1 MMGKQTFFTD
11 LDATRK
17 AYYVEHYHQNNKSWK
32 EIADMLGTYPNRVRR
47 DATKLGIESRS
58 KSDAQKI
65 ALSEGKVEHPTA
77 GKKQSA
83 ETKMKISES
92 QGKVWDSM
100 SEEEREYRSQIGTES
115 WNKKTEY
122 EKTHFFKRSSEAMQ
136 EASKNGSKMEK
147 YLFDF
152 LIEEGYRVDKHKEH
166 LLQNEKFHID
176 LYVRDCRAAI
186 EIDGPMHFEP
196 IRGEEKLQKRIA
208 ADTQKNGL
216 ILSSDMVLIRVKLI
230 KRDSQR
236 QFRNIASS
244 VLNILEKV
252 KDKFPS
258 KNERYFEI

>member
-1 MMGKQTFFTD
+1 
-11 LDATRK
+11 
-17 AYYVEHYHQNNKSWK
+17 
-32 EIADMLGTYPNRVRR
+32 
-47 DATKLGIESRS
+47 
-58 KSDAQKI
+58 
-65 ALSEGKVEHPTA
+65 
-77 GKKQSA
+77 
-83 ETKMKISES
+83 
-92 QGKVWDSM
+92 
-100 SEEEREYRSQIGTES
+100 
-115 WNKKTEY
+115 
-122 EKTHFFKRSSEAMQ
+122 
-136 EASKNGSKMEK
+136 MEK

-236 QFRNIASS
+236 QFRNVASS

>member
-1 MMGKQTFFTD
+1 MAKESFFTD
-11 LDATRK
+11 FDAVRK
-17 AYYVEHYHQNNKSWK
+17 AYYEKYYHKDNKSWK

-47 DATKLGIESRS
+47 DAAKLGIESRS
-58 KSDAQKI
+58 KSEAQKV

-77 GKKQSA
+77 GKKQSE

-92 QGKVWDSM
+92 QGKIWDKL
-100 SEEEREYRSQIGTES
+100 SEEEREYRSKIGVDS

-122 EKTHFFKRSSEAMQ
+122 EKTHFFKKSAEAMQ
-136 EASKNGSKMEK
+136 EASRNGSKMEK

-152 LIEEGYRVDKHKEH
+152 LVEEGYRVDKHKEH

-196 IRGEEKLQKRIA
+196 IRGEDRLQKRIA
-208 ADTQKNGL
+208 ADVQKNGL
-216 ILSSDMVLIRVKLI
+216 ILSADMVLIRVKLI

-236 QFRNIASS
+236 QFRNVASS
-244 VLNILEKV
+244 VLDILEKV
-252 KDKFPS
+252 KDNFPS

>member
-1 MMGKQTFFTD
+1 MTKERFFTD
-11 LDATRK
+11 LDSIRL
-17 AYYVEHYHQNNKSWK
+17 AYYNKHYYEDNKSWK

-47 DATKLGIESRS
+47 DAKKLGVESRS
-58 KSDAQKI
+58 KSDAQRI
-65 ALSEGKVEHPTA
+65 ALSEGKVDHPTA

-83 ETKMKISES
+83 ETKLKISES
-92 QGKVWDSM
+92 QGKVWDEM
-100 SEEEREYRSQIGTES
+100 SDEDREHRSKIGVES

-122 EKTHFFKRSSEAMQ
+122 DKTHFFKKSSEAMQ

-176 LYVRDCRAAI
+176 LYVHDSRTAI

-216 ILSSDMVLIRVKLI
+216 ILSADMVLIRVKLT

-236 QFRNIASS
+236 QCRHVASS
-244 VLNILEKV
+244 VLNIIKNVEKQ
-252 KDKFPS
+252 FPNR
-258 KNERYFEI
+258 NERYFEI

>member
-1 MMGKQTFFTD
+1 
-11 LDATRK
+11 
-17 AYYVEHYHQNNKSWK
+17 
-32 EIADMLGTYPNRVRR
+32 MLVYSVSQ
-47 DATKLGIESRS
+47 SRS
-58 KSDAQKI
+58 
-65 ALSEGKVEHPTA
+65 
-77 GKKQSA
+77 
-83 ETKMKISES
+83 
-92 QGKVWDSM
+92 
-100 SEEEREYRSQIGTES
+100 GTES

-122 EKTHFFKRSSEAMQ
+122 EKTHFFKRSAEAMQ